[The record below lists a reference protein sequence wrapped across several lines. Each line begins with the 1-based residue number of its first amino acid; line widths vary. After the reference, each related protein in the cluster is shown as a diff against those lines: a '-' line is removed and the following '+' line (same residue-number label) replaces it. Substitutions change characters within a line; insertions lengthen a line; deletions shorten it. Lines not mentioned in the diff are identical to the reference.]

1 MTIFTLTDV
10 DVEPHELF
18 TELVPRPCVWPDKE
32 NTWDNCRD
40 EMVQTPPPFDAWSIH
55 FQDAFTYCQRT
66 VVPYQQKHE
75 AQLQCTDI

>member
-40 EMVQTPPPFDAWSIH
+40 EMVQTPPPFDARSIH